1 MNATLTVESAPRFW
15 SEEPS
20 KLPGRRRIRAH
31 IGGLHCSLCTGT
43 IEKALGKRPGV
54 DKVAVSL
61 THEQALIEYN
71 PSVARADD
79 LLQTLKDIGYT
90 VSDPRKVRPFEE
102 EERAL
107 VRERGRF
114 LTAIA
119 MSIAA
124 MGLAGYPVNSGWFWL
139 CVFSIASLVV
149 FSFVVLRSYGQR
161 WAFAGS
167 AILAVF
173 GAGIYALQLSGAF
186 GAVTPWLAGALAVL
200 LIFGVGG
207 HIVRMAVAA
216 LRRGILNQH
225 VLVESGAFAGVV
237 GGIVGLVFQLPDYP
251 TTAFF
256 SVAVM
261 VLTYHV
267 FSEWLSLIVKTRS
280 SQAVKK
286 LLDLEPDVAHVVR
299 NGKEQEVPLEEVRVG
314 DLVRIRPGGRV
325 PVDGEVESGESDVD
339 ESLITGEPLPIEKR
353 KGDRIV
359 SGSLNGHGTLLV
371 RVSVVGEESFLRQVI
386 RSVEDARALK
396 PGLLHLV
403 DRVLRVYTP
412 IVLLTAAGATLFWIV
427 VPLITG
433 GSPDLQRAM
442 FAGLSVLV
450 MGYPCAVG
458 ISAPLSI
465 VRGAGEAAE
474 RGVLMRT
481 GEAFQALRRVQRV
494 VFDKTGT
501 LTEGRPAL
509 REIVPVAGTEAELLA
524 LAASV
529 EAGSEHP
536 LARAVVEEAFKRG
549 IALAE
554 VEGFESVTGQGV
566 KARIGDAGLLVGSPT
581 FLAAQ
586 KVNLAAQQTR
596 ISELEAQ
603 GLTVIAVA
611 RDGVLIGLLAL
622 GDALRP
628 DAAETVRRLHA
639 MGIRTSLIT
648 GDNEQAARHFAR
660 AAGIEE
666 VHARVLPA
674 EKAAM
679 IRKLQ
684 ENARVAMV
692 GDGINDAPALMQAEV
707 GIAFGSGADIAIES
721 ADVIILNKRVG
732 AVLDAY
738 EISRYSY
745 GKMLQNVF
753 LAFTFN
759 GIGIPAAATGLV
771 YPIWGMVAMAASVT
785 SIFINSL
792 WSRGTY
798 FFQALKTVGQA
809 PQIAS
814 RAAEADTQVR
824 QFIRSGD
831 TLTGDSGHV

>member
-1 MNATLTVESAPRFW
+1 MSVTTAVESAPRFW

-20 KLPGRRRIRAH
+20 QIAGRRRIRAH

-43 IEKALGKRPGV
+43 IEKALGRRLGV
-54 DKVAVSL
+54 HQVAVSL
-61 THEQALIEYN
+61 THEQVLIEFD
-71 PSVARADD
+71 PGVAQAEV
-79 LLQTLKDIGYT
+79 LLKILKDLGYT

-102 EERAL
+102 EEHAL
-107 VRERGRF
+107 VRERWRF
-114 LTAIA
+114 LTALA
-119 MSIAA
+119 MSIVA
-124 MGLAGYPVNSGWFWL
+124 MGLAGYPLHNEWFWL
-139 CVFSIASLVV
+139 CVFSIASLVA
-149 FSFVVLRSYGQR
+149 FSFVVLQSYGLG
-161 WAFAGS
+161 WALGGS
-167 AILAVF
+167 AVLAAS
-173 GAGIYALQLSGAF
+173 GATIYALQLSGAF
-186 GAVTPWLAGALAVL
+186 GAATPWFAGALTVL

-207 HIVRMAVAA
+207 HIVRMAAAA
-216 LRRGILNQH
+216 LWRGILNQH
-225 VLVESGAFAGVV
+225 VLVEFGAFAGL
-237 GGIVGLVFQLPDYP
+237 GGGAIGLAFRPLGYP

-256 SVAVM
+256 AVGVM
-261 VLTYHV
+261 VLTYHI

-286 LLDLEPDVAHVVR
+286 LLDLEPDMVHVVKD
-299 NGKEQEVPLEEVRVG
+299 GTEQELPLEQVCVG
-314 DLVRIRPGGRV
+314 YLVRIRPGERV
-325 PVDGEVESGESDVD
+325 PVDGNVKSGESDVD
-339 ESLITGEPLPIEKR
+339 ESLITGEPLPIWKR
-353 KGDRIV
+353 DGDGIV

-371 RVSVVGEESFLRQVI
+371 RVTVVGEESFLRQVI

-412 IVLLTAAGATLFWIV
+412 IVLLSAVGATIFWLVFPMIA
-427 VPLITG
+427 G

-501 LTEGRPAL
+501 LTEGHPAL
-509 REIVPVAGTEAELLA
+509 SEIVPVGSTETELLA

-529 EAGSEHP
+529 ETGSKHP
-536 LARAVVEEAFKRG
+536 IALAVVEEAFKRG
-549 IALAE
+549 ITLTE
-554 VEGFESVTGQGV
+554 VQGFESVTGQGV
-566 KARIGDAGLLVGSPT
+566 KAFQGDAELTIGSPA
-581 FLAAQ
+581 FLTRQ
-586 KVNLAAQQTR
+586 HVNLANQDSR
-596 ISELEAQ
+596 IRVLEAQ

-611 RDGVLIGLLAL
+611 RNGVLLGLLAL
-622 GDALRP
+622 GDMLRP

-639 MGIRTSLIT
+639 LGIRTSMIT
-648 GDNEQAARHFAR
+648 GDNERTARIFAS
-660 AAGIEE
+660 AVGIGD
-666 VHARVLPA
+666 VHSRVLPA
-674 EKAAM
+674 KKAAI

-684 ENARVAMV
+684 EKERVAMV

-707 GIAFGSGADIAIES
+707 GIAFGSGADIAVES
-721 ADVIILNKRVG
+721 ADVIILNKRLG

-738 EISRYSY
+738 QISRYSY

-771 YPIWGMVAMAASVT
+771 HPIWGMVAMAASVT

-798 FFQALKTVGQA
+798 FFQAIQTLGWRLPNASKAHPQTKTTKPNDSFDQ
-809 PQIAS
+809 P
-814 RAAEADTQVR
+814 TQ
-824 QFIRSGD
+824 
-831 TLTGDSGHV
+831 